1 MKPLLIEISKPG
13 HPGLGEAAWCLKF
26 RLTMA
31 PPSAAPYR
39 EVKYKIYLSSS
50 NLLPI
55 TDLSKKKKKNTTKQ
69 SHQGRGSEGRPKSP
83 LELTHLLFD
92 PPRAL
97 PKVTLSDNSYWV
109 IYVVQG
115 LRVPSSDPGT
125 ASDPTGI
132 HYNCELTPQK

>member
-1 MKPLLIEISKPG
+1 LKPLLIEISKPG

-55 TDLSKKKKKNTTKQ
+55 PDLSKKKKKTQLNSLIRGEAARADL
-69 SHQGRGSEGRPKSP
+69 SHP
-83 LELTHLLFD
+83 
-92 PPRAL
+92 
-97 PKVTLSDNSYWV
+97 
-109 IYVVQG
+109 
-115 LRVPSSDPGT
+115 
-125 ASDPTGI
+125 
-132 HYNCELTPQK
+132 